1 LEYLKGGRENK
12 IARSGATVHR
22 PSGHWSKS
30 VHALLNHLR
39 KVGFLNAP
47 KPLGF
52 DEKGNEIL
60 TYISGEVSN
69 YPLSKTASSNEAL
82 ITGAQLLRAYHDATV
97 SFLNNSQQNHSW
109 LLPVRNPAEVICH
122 GDFAPYNVVLNGCKA
137 IAIIDFDTA
146 HPGPRIWDIAYA
158 LYRWSPLKNPN
169 NPDTQG
175 NLVSQIYRARQFCD
189 AYHLPA
195 VERVNLLNVM
205 IERLQTLITYM
216 HAEAQKGNTA
226 FQANLAEGHHIA
238 YKEDIAYLHENRTQ
252 IETGLYS

>member
-137 IAIIDFDTA
+137 VAIIDFDIA
-146 HPGPRIWDIAYA
+146 HPGPRVWDIAYA

-195 VERVNLLNVM
+195 MPEAAIDLSDLAGSRHSPPIDAWTRSSDNVGG
-205 IERLQTLITYM
+205 LCS
-216 HAEAQKGNTA
+216 HAPDAAGSRRRHRA
-226 FQANLAEGHHIA
+226 G
-238 YKEDIAYLHENRTQ
+238 R
-252 IETGLYS
+252 